1 MVVDKPSFFSVGTPI
16 TEFGAIR
23 IVSSPRTRSTR
34 PVRPV
39 RIVSP
44 GFSVFSGFSDACC
57 APVVVI
63 HTSPEDLLTDQT
75 PSLAAIALAPAASTT
90 TIASAPRI
98 PIDENMLFLGCSP
111 SGPRISKNVSRE
123 D

>member
-57 APVVVI
+57 

-75 PSLAAIALAPAASTT
+75 PSSAAIALAPAASTT